1 VNNNEFYDR
10 RDDRALTSERNPP
23 QPHPEESVA
32 ALAVHRDPSV
42 PDAAPSTD
50 PGNDPK
56 PQRGIAWVRPSELP
70 TMLGTKWAGR
80 GIDLQS
86 DLVRRSRRVPITAAR
101 AGRRI
106 SRSAIARPE
115 PASPTVAAS
124 EELGL

>member
-1 VNNNEFYDR
+1 VNTNEFYER
-10 RDDRALTSERNPP
+10 RDDRTLPKESMP
-23 QPHPEESVA
+23 QPHIEDAVT

-42 PDAAPSTD
+42 PPRTTASEAT
-50 PGNDPK
+50 

-70 TMLGTKWAGR
+70 TLVGSKWANR

-86 DLVRRSRRVPITAAR
+86 ELVRRSRRAPIKATK

-106 SRSAIARPE
+106 SRTAIARPE
-115 PASPTVAAS
+115 AVTPTVTTT

>member
-1 VNNNEFYDR
+1 MNNNEFYDR
-10 RDDRALTSERNPP
+10 RDDRTLTPEQNPP
-23 QPHPEESVA
+23 QPHPDEVVA

-42 PDAAPSTD
+42 PDAAPS
-50 PGNDPK
+50 NDPK

-70 TMLGTKWAGR
+70 TVLGSKWAGR
-80 GIDLQS
+80 GIDLHS
-86 DLVRRSRRVPITAAR
+86 DLARRSRRVPITAAR

-115 PASPTVAAS
+115 PASPTVAVR

>member
-10 RDDRALTSERNPP
+10 LDDRALAPEQNPP
-23 QPHPEESVA
+23 QARPEESVA

-42 PDAAPSTD
+42 PNGTPSTH

-70 TMLGTKWAGR
+70 TMLGTTWAGR

-86 DLVRRSRRVPITAAR
+86 DLVRRSRRVPIRAAR

-106 SRSAIARPE
+106 SRSAMARPE
-115 PASPTVAAS
+115 AASPTVAAS

>member
-1 VNNNEFYDR
+1 MNNNEFYDR
-10 RDDRALTSERNPP
+10 RDDRAPTPEQDPP
-23 QPHPEESVA
+23 PHPEGSVA

-50 PGNDPK
+50 PGNDPR

-70 TMLGTKWAGR
+70 TVLGSKWAGR

-86 DLVRRSRRVPITAAR
+86 DLVRRCRRVPITAAR
-101 AGRRI
+101 SGRRI
-106 SRSAIARPE
+106 SRSGIARPE
-115 PASPTVAAS
+115 PAFPT

>member
-1 VNNNEFYDR
+1 MNDNAFYDR
-10 RDDRALTSERNPP
+10 RDDRALTPEQNPP
-23 QPHPEESVA
+23 QPRPEESVA

-42 PDAAPSTD
+42 PEAAAPS
-50 PGNDPK
+50 NHPK
-56 PQRGIAWVRPSELP
+56 PQRGIAWARPSELP
-70 TMLGTKWAGR
+70 TMLGMRWVGR

-106 SRSAIARPE
+106 SRSALSRPE
-115 PASPTVAAS
+115 PGSPTVATS

>member
-10 RDDRALTSERNPP
+10 RDDRTLASEQNAS
-23 QPHPEESVA
+23 QPRPEQSVA
-32 ALAVHRDPSV
+32 TLAVHHDPSV

-56 PQRGIAWVRPSELP
+56 PQHGIAWVRPSELP
-70 TMLGTKWAGR
+70 TVLGSEWAGR
-80 GIDLQS
+80 GIDLQA

-101 AGRRI
+101 TGCRI

-115 PASPTVAAS
+115 PASPTVAAT